1 MADAIAAGGGHV
13 VPLADAEAL
22 VWAAPHDPAALE
34 AALTEAPHLS
44 WVQLPFAGI
53 EVFSDLLDDER
64 VWTCGKG
71 VYAEPVAELA
81 LALALAGMRHVG
93 EYARARSW
101 STPVGRNLRGAN
113 VTILGGGGITEELLR
128 LLQPFDCRVTVVR
141 NRVVEM
147 EGADDVLE
155 ADRYVDA
162 LPDADVVFLALA
174 LTPETEGMIS
184 RNELEMMKPS
194 AWIVNVARGK
204 HIVTDGLVEALRNG
218 TIAGAALDVT
228 DPEPLPDSHP
238 LWSMPNC
245 IITPHAGN
253 TDEMAIPLLSERI
266 STNVRRFEAGED
278 LIGPVHVDLGY

>member
-1 MADAIAAGGGHV
+1 M
-13 VPLADAEAL
+13 VPLSEAEAL
-22 VWAAPHDPAALE
+22 VWAAPRDPEGLREALD
-34 AALTEAPHLS
+34 ALPDLG

-53 EVFSDLLDDER
+53 EPYAALLDDDR

-155 ADRYVDA
+155 
-162 LPDADVVFLALA
+162 
-174 LTPETEGMIS
+174 
-184 RNELEMMKPS
+184 
-194 AWIVNVARGK
+194 
-204 HIVTDGLVEALRNG
+204 
-218 TIAGAALDVT
+218 
-228 DPEPLPDSHP
+228 
-238 LWSMPNC
+238 
-245 IITPHAGN
+245 
-253 TDEMAIPLLSERI
+253 
-266 STNVRRFEAGED
+266 
-278 LIGPVHVDLGY
+278 IGRAHV